1 MPDGHQ
7 DRPYTHPFANP
18 QTLTPQGF
26 NIPGAD
32 ARPAGGVA
40 RAIAFARG
48 ISGKAVMLALGVFAL
63 QAVMPEGRRP
73 SDLIGS
79 FHGSTETAEIRA
91 KQEAAVDYE
100 RRMADAKSGPPAD
113 WQIEQMT
120 AQTQLQERAKS
131 YEMQEQAA
139 QLADL
144 ACMGSAF
151 VTALFGDTPDARAW
165 RDGLREGCGTGDA
178 IRDHINSDL
187 ARAAR
192 QGSGIVPR
200 GAALPP
206 PLSGAAERR

>member
-1 MPDGHQ
+1 MPDGQQ
-7 DRPYTHPFANP
+7 DRPYTHTSANP
-18 QTLTPQGF
+18 QSIAPQGF
-26 NIPGAD
+26 NIPGAA

-48 ISGKAVMLALGVFAL
+48 LSRQAVLLAIAVFVL

-206 PLSGAAERR
+206 PLSGATERR